1 MKKHYLPYGVFAAY
15 CLMMLTLLFHRAG
28 YEPDIAYADQL
39 RWNLIP
45 FHTIRLYWRAFWSGS
60 PSLRMISVINL
71 GGNIIMF
78 IPLGFLLPPVFPKL
92 KNLMSVLVTTAAI
105 IICVELIQLLTLVGS
120 CDIDDLI
127 LNLLGAASGYW
138 IYTKFRKNACSDK

>member
-1 MKKHYLPYGVFAAY
+1 MKKQLFPHGVFAAY
-15 CLMMLTLLFHRAG
+15 CLMMLALLFHRAG
-28 YEPDIAYADQL
+28 YEPDLAYADQL

-45 FHTIRLYWRAFWSGS
+45 FHTIRLYWRAFQSGS

-92 KNLMSVLVTTAAI
+92 KNLTSVLVTTAAI

-127 LNLLGAASGYW
+127 LNMLGGAIGFCLYRIWNKGAA
-138 IYTKFRKNACSDK
+138 

>member
-1 MKKHYLPYGVFAAY
+1 MKKQLFPHGVFAAY

-28 YEPDIAYADQL
+28 YEPNLAYADQL

-60 PSLRMISVINL
+60 PSLRMISLINL

-127 LNLLGAASGYW
+127 LNMLGAAIGFCLYRIW
-138 IYTKFRKNACSDK
+138 NKGAA

>member
-1 MKKHYLPYGVFAAY
+1 MKKQYLPYGVFAAY

-45 FHTIRLYWRAFWSGS
+45 FHTIRLYWRAFRSGS

-127 LNLLGAASGYW
+127 LNMLGAAIGFCLYRIW
-138 IYTKFRKNACSDK
+138 NKGAA